1 MLTTIVVSAVTGVL
15 GLAAGAAVSSAG
27 LGLRR
32 RVSDLETLQAV
43 IPELISRQEVSE
55 AFAQLAV
62 IEEQRRQ
69 EFAAQMRRQRAH
81 APSPMPSPA
90 ANPIFQQAA
99 MGGMPAGAGPEAAA
113 VAGDLNAML
122 NQQLAALNERLQQVT
137 AQRSAS

>member
-1 MLTTIVVSAVTGVL
+1 MLTTIALSAVTGVL

-43 IPELISRQEVSE
+43 IPELISRQEVSD
-55 AFAQLAV
+55 AFGQLAL
-62 IEEQRRQ
+62 IEEKRRQ
-69 EFAAQMRRQRAH
+69 EFAAQMRRQRVQS
-81 APSPMPSPA
+81 APFSVPSPA

-99 MGGMPAGAGPEAAA
+99 MGGMPGGGPEATAA
-113 VAGDLNAML
+113 TDFNALL

-137 AQRSAS
+137 AQRAGS